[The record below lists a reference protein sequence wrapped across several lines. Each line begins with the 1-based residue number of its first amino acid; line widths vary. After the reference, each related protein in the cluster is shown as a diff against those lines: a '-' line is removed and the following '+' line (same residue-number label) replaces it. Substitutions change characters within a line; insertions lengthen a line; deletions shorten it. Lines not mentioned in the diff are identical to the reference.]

1 MPDFAYIALNPGG
14 RKIKGVLSA
23 QSANQLALQLQKKSL
38 TMLSAKPVNQPAAK
52 ETKVSQ
58 NSFFTFS
65 KPIKSEDIIVFFR
78 QLSTMVD
85 AGVQLVDGLDILE
98 NQSENPTF
106 KKVIAAIRQ
115 DLESGENFSNALSKY
130 EKVFSTLAI
139 SMIKAAEIGGNL
151 AGILNQLATYV
162 EDKDKIEKKIKSAV
176 SYPKFILIFF
186 LLVVAA
192 VMFALV
198 PKFQGIFASFGAE
211 LPKPTLIIIAISNFM
226 KDNLL
231 IEIGLVAALIFGF
244 KIMQKNPKGRLL
256 LDTFIFR
263 VPIFGS
269 MLKKSVIARFS
280 KTLGTLTSN
289 NVPLVE
295 ALGIAA
301 ETSNNVL
308 IIQMIDDVRN
318 RISGGSSLA
327 KALQEVTLFP
337 EMMVKMIAVG
347 EEAGSLATMLEKV
360 SEFYDRQF
368 NTSVDSLSAVIEPI
382 LMIGLGIL
390 ALVVV
395 MALYL
400 PIFHMTGAI
409 HG

>member
-1 MPDFAYIALNPGG
+1 MPEFAYIAMNPSG
-14 RKIKGVLSA
+14 RKIRGVLAA
-23 QSANQLALQLQKKSL
+23 QSANQLAFQLQKKSL
-38 TMLSAKPVNQPAAK
+38 TMLTAKPVKQTVK

-85 AGVQLVDGLDILE
+85 AGVQLVDSLDILQ
-98 NQSENPTF
+98 NQSENPSF
-106 KKVIAAIRQ
+106 KKVIAALKH
-115 DLESGENFSNALSKY
+115 DLEGGENFSRALSKH

-139 SMIKAAEIGGNL
+139 SMVKAAEIGGNL

-176 SYPKFILIFF
+176 SYPKFIMIFF
-186 LLVVAA
+186 LLVVGA

-211 LPKPTLIIIAISNFM
+211 LPKPTLIIIAISNFL
-226 KDNLL
+226 KNNILY
-231 IEIGLVAALIFGF
+231 EIIFVAAFIIGF
-244 KIMQKNPKGRLL
+244 KILKKNPKGRLM
-256 LDTFIFR
+256 LDTAVFR
-263 VPIFGS
+263 VPIFGN

-280 KTLGTLTSN
+280 KTLGTLTRN
-289 NVPLVE
+289 NVSLVE
-295 ALGIAA
+295 ALSIAA

-308 IIQMIDDVRN
+308 IIQTIDQVRS
-318 RISGGSSLA
+318 RISGGSSLG
-327 KALQEVTLFP
+327 KAMQEHVLFP

-347 EEAGSLATMLEKV
+347 EEAGSLEVMLEKV
-360 SEFYDRQF
+360 AEFYDRQF
-368 NTSVDSLSAVIEPI
+368 NASVDSLSSVIEPI
-382 LMIGLGIL
+382 LMIGLGVL

-395 MALYL
+395 IALYL
-400 PIFHMTGAI
+400 PIFQMTGAI

>member
-211 LPKPTLIIIAISNFM
+211 LPGPTLIIIAISNFM

-244 KIMQKNPKGRLL
+244 KIMQKNPKGRLM

-263 VPIFGS
+263 IPIFGS

-318 RISGGSSLA
+318 RITGGSSLA
-327 KALQEVTLFP
+327 KALQEQTLFP

-368 NTSVDSLSAVIEPI
+368 NASVDSLSAVIEPI

>member
-1 MPDFAYIALNPGG
+1 MPEFAYIAMNPNG
-14 RKIKGVLSA
+14 RKIKGVLAA
-23 QSANQLALQLQKKSL
+23 QSANQLAFQLQKKSL
-38 TMLSAKPVNQPAAK
+38 TMLSAKPVKQTVK
-52 ETKVSQ
+52 ETNVSQ

-85 AGVQLVDGLDILE
+85 AGVQLVDSLDILQ
-98 NQSENPTF
+98 NQSENPSF
-106 KKVIAAIRQ
+106 KKVIAGLKQ
-115 DLESGENFSNALSKY
+115 DLEGGENFSRALSKY

-139 SMIKAAEIGGNL
+139 SMVKAAEIGGNL

-162 EDKDKIEKKIKSAV
+162 EDKDKIEKKIKSAI
-176 SYPKFILIFF
+176 SYPKFIMIFF

-211 LPKPTLIIIAISNFM
+211 LPKPTLMIIAVSNFL
-226 KDNLL
+226 KNNILY
-231 IEIGLVAALIFGF
+231 EIIFVAAFIIGF
-244 KIMQKNPKGRLL
+244 KILKKNPKGRLM
-256 LDTFIFR
+256 LDTAVFR
-263 VPIFGS
+263 IPIFGN

-280 KTLGTLTSN
+280 KTLGTLTRN
-289 NVPLVE
+289 NVALVE
-295 ALGIAA
+295 ALSIAA

-308 IIQMIDDVRN
+308 IIQTIDEVRS
-318 RISGGSSLA
+318 RISGGSSLG
-327 KALQEVTLFP
+327 KAMQEHALFP

-347 EEAGSLATMLEKV
+347 EEAGSLEVMLEKV
-360 SEFYDRQF
+360 AEFYDRQF
-368 NTSVDSLSAVIEPI
+368 NASVDSLSSVIEPI
-382 LMIGLGIL
+382 LMIGLGVL

-395 MALYL
+395 IALYL
-400 PIFHMTGAI
+400 PIFQMTGAI